1 MASCELGW
9 QHPFLDKEIITCDNE
24 SNRAYIDMAKSIYR
38 VFVVLVAAW
47 CAGILLA
54 PLLVTAAPGVSSLLY
69 LWYEPVCHQ
78 IDARSFHLFGAK
90 LAVCARCSSL
100 YFGFLFSVLMYP
112 LVRQVVGDS
121 VPHRAWVVLAVVPMI
136 IDVVLNVTG
145 IHFSTLFTRS
155 VSGALFGLI
164 LPLYLI
170 PVLTEA
176 VTQLRDQLSS
186 SGGPT
191 YARKAQ

>member
-1 MASCELGW
+1 
-9 QHPFLDKEIITCDNE
+9 
-24 SNRAYIDMAKSIYR
+24 
-38 VFVVLVAAW
+38 
-47 CAGILLA
+47 
-54 PLLVTAAPGVSSLLY
+54 
-69 LWYEPVCHQ
+69 
-78 IDARSFHLFGAK
+78 
-90 LAVCARCSSL
+90 
-100 YFGFLFSVLMYP
+100 
-112 LVRQVVGDS
+112 
-121 VPHRAWVVLAVVPMI
+121 MI